1 MSAGPS
7 PSLVNIM
14 IGHEHFVVS
23 GIRDPA
29 RSGEMTDFVIAQ
41 KDVVRESLDH
51 MEHSELIVFFL
62 FVERMEGLDFGIE
75 RGKVVFHVGY
85 LG

>member
-1 MSAGPS
+1 MATGPG
-7 PSLVNIM
+7 PSLVDVV
-14 IGHEHFVVS
+14 IGHENFVVS
-23 GIRDPA
+23 AVRDPTGG
-29 RSGEMTDFVIAQ
+29 GEMTEFVIAQ

-51 MEHSELIVFFL
+51 TEHSELIVFFL
-62 FVERMEGLDFGIE
+62 FVEWMEGLDFGIE